1 MKKLNITERTKIKRL
16 PKRAFYDTETVYK
29 ILDDTFVCQVAFK
42 IDRQVYITPTNFGRK
57 DNQIFIHGSKKSRML
72 ISFESGK
79 DVCISVSLVD
89 GIVLARSAF
98 HHSVNY
104 RSVVIFAKPTKVVND
119 EEKLDA
125 LKTILD
131 HILPGR
137 WEDVRK
143 PNKKE
148 LDATSVFSFKIDE
161 ASAKIRSGRVMDEKE
176 DLDLNIWAGIIP
188 LKTIMVEPI
197 RDEGLDDN
205 ILIPDYISVFKR
217 KKKSKNL

>member
-161 ASAKIRSGRVMDEKE
+161 ASAKIRTGPPVDDKE
-176 DLDLNIWAGIIP
+176 DLDLNVWAGILP
-188 LKTIMVEPI
+188 LEIVPKDPVKDELLNKKT
-197 RDEGLDDN
+197 
-205 ILIPDYISVFKR
+205 LIPDYIINY
-217 KKKSKNL
+217 KKKENYAD